1 MATPNQQSIERGEC
15 DLMSKERKIRN
26 WVRSLMMKHELGTI
40 TNQLMELIVPSEEID
55 KVELTIE
62 LTASRESQE
71 EEQVLK
77 TGARMNMT
85 TADNCLRISAPSNGS
100 ARPWR
105 NKICR

>member
-1 MATPNQQSIERGEC
+1 
-15 DLMSKERKIRN
+15 MSKERKIRN

-71 EEQVLK
+71 CSPKRGRTSPEDRGTNEY
-77 TGARMNMT
+77 
-85 TADNCLRISAPSNGS
+85 DNCGQLPAH
-100 ARPWR
+100 
-105 NKICR
+105 ICA